1 MTSGGLL
8 QCKKNVFPRIA
19 SCNRV
24 DIGIQLYSA
33 QKEKIKDLLNPLL
46 FSIVSFTH
54 VVLFV
59 WRDKEGGLERI
70 VALHF
75 LRTFQV
81 VSLPSVSP
89 PSGLSPSVTSLV
101 AWLHSPIQNQKV
113 IPFGSWHISCLLTPY
128 VPIFLSQPSTT
139 LGFGKVWKHA
149 VVIPDCFLQ
158 C

>member
-59 WRDKEGGLERI
+59 
-70 VALHF
+70 
-75 LRTFQV
+75 
-81 VSLPSVSP
+81 
-89 PSGLSPSVTSLV
+89 
-101 AWLHSPIQNQKV
+101 
-113 IPFGSWHISCLLTPY
+113 
-128 VPIFLSQPSTT
+128 
-139 LGFGKVWKHA
+139 
-149 VVIPDCFLQ
+149 
-158 C
+158 